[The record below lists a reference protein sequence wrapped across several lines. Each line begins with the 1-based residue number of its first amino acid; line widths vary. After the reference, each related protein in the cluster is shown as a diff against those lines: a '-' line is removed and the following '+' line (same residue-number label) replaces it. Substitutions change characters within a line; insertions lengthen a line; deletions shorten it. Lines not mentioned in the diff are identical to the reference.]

1 MVCVVIREW
10 KMYRSYQKENILSI
24 SLMLFLLFTE
34 NFFLNLNCFRVQTP
48 VIFHP
53 WKMMKDYGYSLL
65 KFFLPLIFPYLRLF
79 FHTLVSVLLNASLI
93 MSGYV
98 PCLIPVQSSHYSL
111 GKILSF

>member
-10 KMYRSYQKENILSI
+10 KVCRSYQKENILSI

-48 VIFHP
+48 IMFHP
-53 WKMMKDYGYSLL
+53 DYGYSLL
-65 KFFLPLIFPYLRLF
+65 KFFLPLIFPYLRFF
-79 FHTLVSVLLNASLI
+79 FHTLVSILLNASLI

-98 PCLIPVQSSHYSL
+98 PCLIPFQSSRYSL